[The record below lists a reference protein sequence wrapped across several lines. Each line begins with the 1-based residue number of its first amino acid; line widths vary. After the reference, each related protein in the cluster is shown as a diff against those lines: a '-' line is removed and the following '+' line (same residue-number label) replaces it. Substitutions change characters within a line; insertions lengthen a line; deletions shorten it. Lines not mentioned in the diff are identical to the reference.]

1 MFCWPVSCNFTQRM
15 QTLQQN
21 KNFQEFLS
29 YFPIVELPV
38 TIQYN
43 DLHRLTRSNDP
54 LPDAL
59 LQQFIFPN
67 LEFTVDEFTEFLPCF
82 LVQTQG
88 PQSWIILWVG
98 RLLHY
103 SFILMVFEPD
113 GRLISQAEIAGFY
126 SEDENVF
133 QRMAHFNE
141 DEEIYIVETNLS
153 QKESEVV
160 LDQTKKW
167 VLVMQEDGQLRRMDL

>member
-1 MFCWPVSCNFTQRM
+1 
-15 QTLQQN
+15 
-21 KNFQEFLS
+21 
-29 YFPIVELPV
+29 
-38 TIQYN
+38 
-43 DLHRLTRSNDP
+43 
-54 LPDAL
+54 
-59 LQQFIFPN
+59 
-67 LEFTVDEFTEFLPCF
+67 
-82 LVQTQG
+82 
-88 PQSWIILWVG
+88 
-98 RLLHY
+98 
-103 SFILMVFEPD
+103 MVFEPD

-167 VLVMQEDGQLRRMDL
+167 VLVMQEDGQLRRMDLWIPETKCSFLVLVQYAFPAQWLVLSLNPENPCCEKEEKEYPETLQFKHQ